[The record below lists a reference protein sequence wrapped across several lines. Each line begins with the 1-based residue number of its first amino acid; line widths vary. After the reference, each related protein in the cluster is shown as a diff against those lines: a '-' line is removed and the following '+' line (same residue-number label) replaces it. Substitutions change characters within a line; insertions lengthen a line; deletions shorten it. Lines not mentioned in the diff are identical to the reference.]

1 VEINNEY
8 LKYIMDES
16 NKIVQKQEQ
25 IRQVQ
30 EQAPISKPINTDNT
44 IIKEILERVS
54 TIDRQLYEIKDL
66 MRRL

>member
-1 VEINNEY
+1 MEINNEY

>member
-1 VEINNEY
+1 
-8 LKYIMDES
+8 MDES